1 MIKNAA
7 GNNFPFI
14 SVYLPRETAA
24 VSTNRVSK
32 GRHVAAFLIINM
44 KPTILSLL
52 CLSALTFSAVAEDNS
67 AATPT
72 PADNSGRNVR
82 DRDGGTKTSGDQS
95 NDSGD
100 IKITAA
106 IRRAVMKDD
115 SLSMTAKNV
124 KVITAD
130 GVVTLRGP
138 VKTEAEK
145 MAIAKHAEANAGD
158 AKVMNQ
164 LEIEASK

>member
-1 MIKNAA
+1 
-7 GNNFPFI
+7 
-14 SVYLPRETAA
+14 
-24 VSTNRVSK
+24 
-32 GRHVAAFLIINM
+32 M
-44 KPTILSLL
+44 KRTLLSLL
-52 CLSALTFSAVAEDNS
+52 CLSALTLSVVAEDNDS

-82 DRDGGTKTSGDQS
+82 DRESDTKTSGDQS
-95 NDSGD
+95 NDSAD

-124 KVITAD
+124 KIITAD

-145 MAIAKHAEANAGD
+145 MAIAKHARAHASGD
-158 AKVMNQ
+158 KVMNQ
-164 LEIEASK
+164 LEVKTSE